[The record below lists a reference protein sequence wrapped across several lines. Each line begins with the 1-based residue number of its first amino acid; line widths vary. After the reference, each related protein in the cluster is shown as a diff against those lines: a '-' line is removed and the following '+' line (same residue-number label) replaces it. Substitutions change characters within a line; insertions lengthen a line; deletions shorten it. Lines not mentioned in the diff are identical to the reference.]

1 MDKSSKKKRSSKKSS
16 NKSSSSKSSKKMTRI
31 ETNVMFM
38 RQFEDYF
45 LEKNYM
51 ICDYNILHNK
61 PTMNEL
67 KHLCGDHMYSN
78 IQGNLEDEDTFKYV
92 IVNSRKNIVAVI
104 TGYFE
109 KGELVDICRCS
120 KVPGGGEVLLYYT
133 LLKYN
138 IVHNTKHIR
147 GYISGAIPPIKK
159 GDSPEVEQEKK
170 ERLNEYHIGRGARVV
185 EGSNGN
191 REFTYSYPDI
201 LDNCDRLVNVGGLR
215 LLEAK
220 RVPLPSSEL

>member
-1 MDKSSKKKRSSKKSS
+1 MEKSSKKKRSSKKSNQS
-16 NKSSSSKSSKKMTRI
+16 LKKSKKMTRI
-31 ETNVMFM
+31 ETNVMFL

-45 LEKNYM
+45 LEKNHM
-51 ICDYNILHNK
+51 ICDYNILHFK
-61 PTMNEL
+61 PNEKEL
-67 KHLCGDHMYSN
+67 KKLCGDHMYSN
-78 IQGNLEDEDTFKYV
+78 IQGNLEDEDTFKFV
-92 IVNSRKNIVAVI
+92 IVNSGKKIVAVI
-104 TGYFE
+104 TGHFE
-109 KGELVDICRCS
+109 DGELVDVCRCS

-138 IVHNTKHIR
+138 TIHNTKHLH

-170 ERLNEYHIGRGARVV
+170 ERLNDYHVKRGAKVV
-185 EGSNGN
+185 KDENGN

-201 LDNCDRLVNVGGLR
+201 LDHCDILVNMGGLR

-220 RVPLPSSEL
+220 KVPLPSSEL

>member
-1 MDKSSKKKRSSKKSS
+1 MGESSKKKRSSKKSS
-16 NKSSSSKSSKKMTRI
+16 SSSIKSKKMTRI
-31 ETNVMFM
+31 ETNVMFI

-45 LEKNYM
+45 LEKNHM
-51 ICDYNILHNK
+51 ICDYNMVLK
-61 PTMNEL
+61 TPTLKEL
-67 KHLCGDHMYSN
+67 TNLCGSVMDTN
-78 IQGNLEDEDTFKYV
+78 IQGNLEDEDQFKFV
-92 IVNSRKNIVAVI
+92 ILNSRKKIVAVI

-109 KGELVDICRCS
+109 KGEIVDISRCS
-120 KVPGGGEVLLYYT
+120 KIPGGGEVLLYYS
-133 LLKYN
+133 LLKFN
-138 IVHNTKHIR
+138 TFHNTKHLS
-147 GYISGAIPPIKK
+147 GYIAGAIPPIKE

-170 ERLNEYHIGRGARVV
+170 ERLNKYHIDRGARVS
-185 EGSNGN
+185 EDSYGN